1 MTTMI
6 VVVKLVMVM
15 INMLTMMMA
24 MMMQIDAIAGV
35 MSDAM
40 CGPATP

>member
-24 MMMQIDAIAGV
+24 MMMQIDPIAGV
-35 MSDAM
+35 MSDAK